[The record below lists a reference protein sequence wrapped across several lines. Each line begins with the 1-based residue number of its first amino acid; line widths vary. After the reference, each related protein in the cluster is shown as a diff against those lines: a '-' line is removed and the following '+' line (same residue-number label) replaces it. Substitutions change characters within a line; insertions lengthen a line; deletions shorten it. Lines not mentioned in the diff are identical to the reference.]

1 MKKIKVRK
9 RSLQDWQESNSY
21 GFQGAQTTLTRESLD
36 ELPELEPDE
45 EYERI

>member
-1 MKKIKVRK
+1 MKKIRVKK

-21 GFQGAQTTLTRESLD
+21 GFQDAPTTLTRESLD
-36 ELPELEPDE
+36 ELPVLEPDE